1 MNIMQK
7 DTITIK
13 EEPRC
18 YQCGGELIQIG
29 NALVCYECNKQ
40 TVLMHIDYTNEEMG
54 FNIYKKNH
62 KEEDKK

>member
-13 EEPRC
+13 EEPLC
-18 YQCGGELIQIG
+18 YQCNGELIQIG

-40 TVLMHIDYTNEEMG
+40 TVLMHIDYTNKEMG
-54 FNIYKKNH
+54 FDIYKKNH
-62 KEEDKK
+62 KEEEK